1 MLRLSVEEYQA
12 LAGKPKINRRNQA
25 NRGMAAEA
33 LVELQCRRYEEAGI
47 AVIRKIAT
55 PWRVIRHG
63 ELAGKGQWV
72 AFPARKSTVDFQ
84 GVWEGAAVAFD
95 VKSVARGNRLY
106 LRDAIL
112 PPHQKEFM
120 RRWVSAGGT
129 AFLLTLFGG
138 EEWRLAPWC
147 QAEAVLREGGAG
159 LSREDMALVP
169 GLDFLAVLGSR
180 ACPAPDCSAMPIMGS
195 CGRWWR

>member
-1 MLRLSVEEYQA
+1 MLRLSEAEFRT
-12 LAGKPKINRRNQA
+12 LAGRERPGGRVQA
-25 NRGMAAEA
+25 NRGMAAEEM
-33 LVELQCRRYEEAGI
+33 VELQCQRYEAQGV

-55 PWRVIRHG
+55 PWRVICHG
-63 ELAGKGQWV
+63 ELPGGKGRWT

-95 VKSVARGNRLY
+95 VKSVARGERLY

-120 RRWVSAGGT
+120 RRWTSAGGM
-129 AFLLTLFGG
+129 AFLLTLFG

-147 QAEAVLREGGAG
+147 QVEAVLREGGAG
-159 LSREDMALVP
+159 LSRGDMAPVP

-180 ACPAPDCSAMPIMGS
+180 CCPAPDCPAVPVMGS
-195 CGRWWR
+195 CGRWRR